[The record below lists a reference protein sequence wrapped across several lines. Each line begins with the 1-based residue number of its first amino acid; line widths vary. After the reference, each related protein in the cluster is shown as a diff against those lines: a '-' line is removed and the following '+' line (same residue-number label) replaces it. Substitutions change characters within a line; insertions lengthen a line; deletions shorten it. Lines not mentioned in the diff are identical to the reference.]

1 MYSWGLQ
8 ISTLSNGATY
18 GVNPR
23 YDQPKRTVKMVE
35 GEVFH
40 REEWDIEL
48 FFQRADYT
56 LIYERELETE
66 FVIKAY
72 DDQTPGADPVW
83 QGRFTR
89 IDCEIDED
97 NETIKVKP
105 KTYDRYED
113 ILTSLDKE
121 FDLIALEPE
130 ITPVDVVRQ
139 PLIQVN
145 LEGSEIVSNYLGGSY
160 WETSL
165 AGDFNEGNNVRK
177 TYIVPGDSDVLSPDI
192 SGEYW
197 YDDVDFEHYRLDNQ
211 YYFKF
216 DTHTSKWQV
225 WQVGSPDVVVYQATT
240 VGDMPAMDTPF
251 TPSSLTFES
260 VSSSTTCK
268 VFPCSIRARLL
279 TNKTTVNGNATT
291 AIPSGD
297 NNENNGTYTRVIRLI
312 DAGTL
317 PINELNV
324 VFSASSLHSTEAT
337 KYNKFASDSLHFAD
351 EYFVKPGSGYLPIQR
366 NEWTGYAL
374 WFNYNSTI
382 QDLQTE
388 AGEEITIKDCYKLP
402 DVLKV
407 LLAEISPDYTHL
419 ESNSFSNFIYGANSI
434 RGTRRYP
441 IITPKTNLLSGNYD
455 QPAAK
460 ANIKLNDVLTM
471 LKYVYNVY
479 WWVDED
485 YNFRLEHLNYFE
497 RGGQYY
503 TDNVGTDLTTSLE
516 PKTGKSWGYRL
527 NKYTYE
533 KQNMPERVTTK
544 WMDNQSFAFEGS
556 PIVMRSEYAEK
567 GNLEERVVSVFSADI
582 DYMFANTSDISK
594 DGFAL
599 FDCERSGGIY
609 SPPFVNLSLWGY
621 DGVKAQNGYLS
632 LAWLSNNYHRYG
644 MPTHNINV
652 NGTDTT
658 AITTKRTKVQEIEF
672 AAFDFNPME
681 LIKTDIGTGQI
692 YELEQEIMDT
702 DETGTKK
709 GAIKGKIRHDI
720 L

>member
-1 MYSWGLQ
+1 
-8 ISTLSNGATY
+8 
-18 GVNPR
+18 
-23 YDQPKRTVKMVE
+23 
-35 GEVFH
+35 
-40 REEWDIEL
+40 
-48 FFQRADYT
+48 
-56 LIYERELETE
+56 
-66 FVIKAY
+66 
-72 DDQTPGADPVW
+72 
-83 QGRFTR
+83 
-89 IDCEIDED
+89 
-97 NETIKVKP
+97 
-105 KTYDRYED
+105 
-113 ILTSLDKE
+113 
-121 FDLIALEPE
+121 
-130 ITPVDVVRQ
+130 
-139 PLIQVN
+139 
-145 LEGSEIVSNYLGGSY
+145 
-160 WETSL
+160 
-165 AGDFNEGNNVRK
+165 
-177 TYIVPGDSDVLSPDI
+177 
-192 SGEYW
+192 
-197 YDDVDFEHYRLDNQ
+197 
-211 YYFKF
+211 
-216 DTHTSKWQV
+216 
-225 WQVGSPDVVVYQATT
+225 
-240 VGDMPAMDTPF
+240 
-251 TPSSLTFES
+251 
-260 VSSSTTCK
+260 
-268 VFPCSIRARLL
+268 
-279 TNKTTVNGNATT
+279 
-291 AIPSGD
+291 
-297 NNENNGTYTRVIRLI
+297 
-312 DAGTL
+312 
-317 PINELNV
+317 
-324 VFSASSLHSTEAT
+324 
-337 KYNKFASDSLHFAD
+337 
-351 EYFVKPGSGYLPIQR
+351 LPIQR

-419 ESNSFSNFIYGANSI
+419 ESNSFSNFLYGANSI

-460 ANIKLNDVLTM
+460 ANIKLNDVLMM

-533 KQNMPERVTTK
+533 KQNIPERVTTK

-672 AAFDFNPME
+672 AAFDFDPME

>member
-56 LIYERELETE
+56 LIYDRELETE

-130 ITPVDVVRQ
+130 ITPVDVARQ

-145 LEGSEIVSNYLGGSY
+145 LNNSQIVSNYLGGTY
-160 WETSL
+160 WETAL
-165 AGDFNEGNNVRK
+165 EGDFNERSLVK
-177 TYIVPGDSDVLSPDI
+177 ECFIIPGDSDVLNPDV
-192 SGEYW
+192 SGVYT
-197 YDDVDFEHYRLDNQ
+197 Y
-211 YYFKF
+211 
-216 DTHTSKWQV
+216 DTHGEHVREDNAYYIKYNATFGVTAWEILEVGTNVLKYRATTTDSLPGF
-225 WQVGSPDVVVYQATT
+225 GSP
-240 VGDMPAMDTPF
+240 F
-251 TPSSLTFES
+251 TSGLTFQS
-260 VSSSTTCK
+260 QTTSDQCTIYA
-268 VFPCSIRARLL
+268 VAMYARLL
-279 TNKTTVNGNATT
+279 TNQTSVNGTST
-291 AIPSGD
+291 LEIPEGD
-297 NNENNGTYTRVIRLI
+297 NNENNGTYTRVIGLT
-312 DAGTL
+312 DATT
-317 PINELNV
+317 ITTTELNQI
-324 VFSASSLHSTEAT
+324 FTASFLHSTEAT

-672 AAFDFNPME
+672 AAFDFDPME